1 MKLKNKKNKKWK
13 SVFFLAV
20 FLLACFLA
28 GGNFFIVLGNEQEN
42 EVSEEEKAK
51 AEEKEKKVEDLE
63 KELEDEKAE
72 KQEKVQEKIIISNNI
87 NQINKNISIIESRIS
102 DTEESI
108 EKIKLEISLKEEN
121 VKKKNKMVADI
132 LREINQADSEVRLF
146 LLGNEIAF
154 DDYFLT
160 LDLFQQ
166 MEARLNGA
174 IFSLKQERKE
184 LDEKKQEQ
192 EAIFAIHEDQKN
204 TLEQEQKRKYAV
216 LNQTQSEINEKDA
229 EIADIQAKISKLK
242 NDISSLL
249 GKGYDA
255 KDIEDAAR
263 FASKVTGVRKD
274 FLMGMLVIE
283 SDLGR
288 YTGGCDYKES
298 RMSKHRKEL
307 FKDICEELDYN
318 YKKMKVSCPPAGY
331 SGTGGAM
338 GVAQFMSDTWMGY
351 KSDIAGA
358 TGHNPPDPWNLTDG
372 VTAMALKLAKVPGVT
387 KHKESAEC
395 DAAKLYLSGTTSGSY
410 NWYCDRVLYW
420 ADNYEKLME

>member
-1 MKLKNKKNKKWK
+1 M
-13 SVFFLAV
+13 AV

>member
-121 VKKKNKMVADI
+121 IKKKNKMVADI

>member
-1 MKLKNKKNKKWK
+1 MKLKNKKNKKWR